1 VCFFNNEVL
10 LNDTL
15 NYGVYILEIIGDQG
29 DFYGAKTF
37 VFFGNHSHPT
47 YFWHLSDQMVD

>member
-15 NYGVYILEIIGDQG
+15 NFGVYILEIIGDQG

-37 VFFGNHSHPT
+37 VFFGNQSHPT